1 MTSMTRPTARR
12 TANALGWLSIGLGVA
27 ELAGAGR
34 MLGMM
39 GGRRTGMTRFYGLR
53 EVATGIGL
61 LTAADPTPWVWGRV
75 GGDALDLASLVGG
88 YGRGRPGKGNRT
100 AALLAVAL
108 CGVLDVASA
117 RSMRPRR

>member
-61 LTAADPTPWVWGRV
+61 LAAAVFAHLATHFAHASGAEAGRF
-75 GGDALDLASLVGG
+75 GEGAG
-88 YGRGRPGKGNRT
+88 
-100 AALLAVAL
+100 
-108 CGVLDVASA
+108 
-117 RSMRPRR
+117 

>member
-61 LTAADPTPWVWGRV
+61 LAAADPTPWVWGRV

-108 CGVLDVASA
+108 IGGLDVASA